1 MSSAVAPRPTPP
13 APPAALAPPC
23 TAGPSLM
30 LTPLA
35 AAAGPSLMLTP
46 LAAAGPS
53 LMWPYTMGGPG
64 CALCCGRPPLVV
76 LTMVGAGLGLP
87 LSEELLVLGI
97 GAALPGL
104 SGSRRLCTL
113 VWLLVGVVA
122 SDLATVSLGTLL
134 RRNSAS
140 LRAQAPRFGGR
151 LLASIG
157 RQLSVEGR
165 RDARRLERQLSYRLQ
180 STARSASELLALLS
194 RAADQ
199 PGAGEPPPPL
209 PPLPGP
215 LQLTLLRRAT
225 CNTRTALA
233 TAEQVMWPEPELVRT
248 PEPVPFLKP
257 RRATNTA
264 HITTLGRRALAYCAC
279 SQALRR
285 AAWPASSCRNMR
297 EAPTLCPCAR
307 AIPNHPLPHPRSR
320 LAPPPPPPLPLP
332 LPRPRPRPRP

>member
-1 MSSAVAPRPTPP
+1 
-13 APPAALAPPC
+13 
-23 TAGPSLM
+23 M

-35 AAAGPSLMLTP
+35 AAAGQSLMLTP

-104 SGSRRLCTL
+104 SNTRRLCTL

-122 SDLATVSLGTLL
+122 SDLATVGLGTLL

-151 LLASIG
+151 LLASVG
-157 RQLSVEGR
+157 QQLSVEGR

-180 STARSASELLALLS
+180 STARSAAELLALLS
-194 RAADQ
+194 RAAEQ

-233 TAEQVMWPEPELVRT
+233 TAGQVRWPEPELVRT
-248 PEPVPFLKP
+248 PEPELLKP
-257 RRATNTA
+257 CRAPSPA
-264 HITTLGRRALAYCAC
+264 HRTHHPWQAGPRLLRVLTSPSAGRVAGF
-279 SQALRR
+279 
-285 AAWPASSCRNMR
+285 
-297 EAPTLCPCAR
+297 E
-307 AIPNHPLPHPRSR
+307 LP
-320 LAPPPPPPLPLP
+320 
-332 LPRPRPRPRP
+332 

>member
-1 MSSAVAPRPTPP
+1 MVCCCPRAVRFYGMGGPRWFVISLPRSSAFQSLNRSSAFQSVERLP
-13 APPAALAPPC
+13 AGRLEGARAIQGGKQRLCVTFTNFALDIHAHA
-23 TAGPSLM
+23 T
-30 LTPLA
+30 LA

-46 LAAAGPS
+46 LAAAAGPS

-104 SGSRRLCTL
+104 SNTRRLCTL

-122 SDLATVSLGTLL
+122 SDLATVGLGTLL

-151 LLASIG
+151 LLASVG
-157 RQLSVEGR
+157 QQLSVEGR

-180 STARSASELLALLS
+180 STARSAAELLALLS
-194 RAADQ
+194 RAAEQ

-233 TAEQVMWPEPELVRT
+233 TAGQVRWPEPELVRT
-248 PEPVPFLKP
+248 PEPELLK
-257 RRATNTA
+257 
-264 HITTLGRRALAYCAC
+264 
-279 SQALRR
+279 
-285 AAWPASSCRNMR
+285 
-297 EAPTLCPCAR
+297 AR
-307 AIPNHPLPHPRSR
+307 AVKSPSC
-320 LAPPPPPPLPLP
+320 
-332 LPRPRPRPRP
+332 

>member
-1 MSSAVAPRPTPP
+1 
-13 APPAALAPPC
+13 
-23 TAGPSLM
+23 M
-30 LTPLA
+30 LTPL
-35 AAAGPSLMLTP
+35 AGPSLMLTP

-104 SGSRRLCTL
+104 SNTRRLCTL

-122 SDLATVSLGTLL
+122 SDLATVGLGTLP

-151 LLASIG
+151 LLASVG

-165 RDARRLERQLSYRLQ
+165 RDGRRLERQLSYRLQ
-180 STARSASELLALLS
+180 STARSASELLALLARS
-194 RAADQ
+194 ADQ

-233 TAEQVMWPEPELVRT
+233 TAGQVSRPESKLVRALERAVTKAT
-248 PEPVPFLKP
+248 PSP
-257 RRATNTA
+257 
-264 HITTLGRRALAYCAC
+264 
-279 SQALRR
+279 
-285 AAWPASSCRNMR
+285 
-297 EAPTLCPCAR
+297 
-307 AIPNHPLPHPRSR
+307 
-320 LAPPPPPPLPLP
+320 
-332 LPRPRPRPRP
+332 

>member
-1 MSSAVAPRPTPP
+1 
-13 APPAALAPPC
+13 
-23 TAGPSLM
+23 M

-35 AAAGPSLMLTP
+35 AAAGQSLMLTP

-122 SDLATVSLGTLL
+122 SDLATVSLGSLL
-134 RRNSAS
+134 RRNSVS

-151 LLASIG
+151 LLGSVG

-165 RDARRLERQLSYRLQ
+165 RDGRRLERQLSYRLQ

-199 PGAGEPPPPL
+199 PGAGEPPPPPPPL

-233 TAEQVMWPEPELVRT
+233 TAGQVRWPEPELVRT
-248 PEPVPFLKP
+248 PEPELLKP
-257 RRATNTA
+257 CRAPSPA
-264 HITTLGRRALAYCAC
+264 HRTHHPWQAGPRLLRVLTSPSAGRVAGF
-279 SQALRR
+279 
-285 AAWPASSCRNMR
+285 
-297 EAPTLCPCAR
+297 E
-307 AIPNHPLPHPRSR
+307 LP
-320 LAPPPPPPLPLP
+320 
-332 LPRPRPRPRP
+332 

>member
-1 MSSAVAPRPTPP
+1 MALDIHAHATL
-13 APPAALAPPC
+13 AAA
-23 TAGPSLM
+23 AGPSLM
-30 LTPLA
+30 FTPLA
-35 AAAGPSLMLTP
+35 AAAGPSPMLTP
-46 LAAAGPS
+46 LAAAAGPS

-104 SGSRRLCTL
+104 SNTRRLCTL

-122 SDLATVSLGTLL
+122 SDLATVGLGTLL

-151 LLASIG
+151 LLASVG
-157 RQLSVEGR
+157 QQLSVEGR

-180 STARSASELLALLS
+180 STARSAAELLALLS
-194 RAADQ
+194 RAAEQ

-233 TAEQVMWPEPELVRT
+233 TAGQVRWPEPELVRT
-248 PEPVPFLKP
+248 PEPELLK
-257 RRATNTA
+257 
-264 HITTLGRRALAYCAC
+264 
-279 SQALRR
+279 
-285 AAWPASSCRNMR
+285 
-297 EAPTLCPCAR
+297 AR
-307 AIPNHPLPHPRSR
+307 AVKSPSC
-320 LAPPPPPPLPLP
+320 
-332 LPRPRPRPRP
+332 

>member
-1 MSSAVAPRPTPP
+1 MLTPL
-13 APPAALAPPC
+13 AAA
-23 TAGPSLM
+23 AGQSLM

-35 AAAGPSLMLTP
+35 AAS
-46 LAAAGPS
+46 PS

-134 RRNSAS
+134 RRNSVS

-151 LLASIG
+151 LLGSVG

-165 RDARRLERQLSYRLQ
+165 RDGRRLERQLSYRLQ
-180 STARSASELLALLS
+180 STARSASELLALLA

-233 TAEQVMWPEPELVRT
+233 TAGQVRWPEPELVRT
-248 PEPVPFLKP
+248 PEPELLKARAVKTMPSPKP
-257 RRATNTA
+257 RTPHTSPLAGGPSPTARAHKPLGGPRGRLRATVTCA
-264 HITTLGRRALAYCAC
+264 TLQPSARVPELSLIILSPTLALALL
-279 SQALRR
+279 SL
-285 AAWPASSCRNMR
+285 SLS
-297 EAPTLCPCAR
+297 LFLAR
-307 AIPNHPLPHPRSR
+307 S
-320 LAPPPPPPLPLP
+320 
-332 LPRPRPRPRP
+332 PRPTPQP

>member
-1 MSSAVAPRPTPP
+1 MRLLLVRLYTARTHYKSSGLVNSSEYMQLHICRRRPLGCSPARKHKSRARCSLAAPGMLTPL
-13 APPAALAPPC
+13 AAA
-23 TAGPSLM
+23 AGQSLM

-35 AAAGPSLMLTP
+35 AAS
-46 LAAAGPS
+46 PS

-113 VWLLVGVVA
+113 VWLLVGVVG
-122 SDLATVSLGTLL
+122 SDLATVSLGSLL
-134 RRNSAS
+134 RRNSVS

-151 LLASIG
+151 LLGSVG

-165 RDARRLERQLSYRLQ
+165 RDGRRLERQLSYRLQ
-180 STARSASELLALLS
+180 STARSASELLALLA

-233 TAEQVMWPEPELVRT
+233 TAGQVSRPESKLVRALERAVTKAT
-248 PEPVPFLKP
+248 PSP
-257 RRATNTA
+257 
-264 HITTLGRRALAYCAC
+264 
-279 SQALRR
+279 
-285 AAWPASSCRNMR
+285 
-297 EAPTLCPCAR
+297 
-307 AIPNHPLPHPRSR
+307 
-320 LAPPPPPPLPLP
+320 
-332 LPRPRPRPRP
+332 